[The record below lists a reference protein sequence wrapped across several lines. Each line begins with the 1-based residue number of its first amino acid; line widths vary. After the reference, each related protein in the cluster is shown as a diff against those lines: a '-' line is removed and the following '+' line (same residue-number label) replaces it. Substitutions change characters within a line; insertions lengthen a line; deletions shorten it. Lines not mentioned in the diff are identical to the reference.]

1 MGNFYHSI
9 LVAISNDNIRSLIAL
24 LSLLSDKE
32 IQSLYY
38 EYKTRIIEQ
47 DSPSIFNLFARRVED
62 KDEYDFLIDV
72 INHCAEEDSIKIA
85 KFIMN
90 SLNRRAKMIV
100 LKYRAI
106 KKHSNKTTRYLG
118 NLESRLHMTEVFKR
132 DYKKV
137 I

>member
-47 DSPSIFNLFARRVED
+47 DNPMIFNLFLKRIED

-85 KFIMN
+85 KFVMN

-106 KKHSNKTTRYLG
+106 KKHSNKTARYLE
-118 NLESRLHMTEVFKR
+118 NLESRLYMTEVFKR
-132 DYKKV
+132 VYKKV
-137 I
+137 V